1 MSEETKKFGSN
12 EVLDELFDQSG
23 YAIHLLGVGRQ
34 ALLDSKIAED
44 FNGKPPRPVVMH
56 AVSRA
61 LTECEMPQVDQKKL
75 MRGLISLCVFFLE
88 DEDVNLALKIKEDLL
103 KSDK

>member
-1 MSEETKKFGSN
+1 MSEETKKLGSD
-12 EVLDELFDQSG
+12 EVLNELFEQSG
-23 YAIHLLGVGRQ
+23 YAIHLLGAGRQ
-34 ALLDSKIAED
+34 ALLDSKIAKD
-44 FNGKPPRPVVMH
+44 FNGKPPRPVTMY

-61 LTECEMPQVDQKKL
+61 LTECEMPNLDHKKFL
-75 MRGLISLCVFFLE
+75 RGLISLCVFFLE

>member
-12 EVLDELFDQSG
+12 EVLDELFEQSG
-23 YAIHLLGVGRQ
+23 YAIHLLGASRQ
-34 ALLDSKIAED
+34 ALLDSKIAKD
-44 FNGKPPRPVVMH
+44 FNGKPPRHVVMH

-61 LTECEMPQVDQKKL
+61 LTECEMPYLDHKKFL
-75 MRGLISLCVFFLE
+75 RGLISLCVFFLE
-88 DEDVNLALKIKEDLL
+88 DEDVNLALKIKAALL